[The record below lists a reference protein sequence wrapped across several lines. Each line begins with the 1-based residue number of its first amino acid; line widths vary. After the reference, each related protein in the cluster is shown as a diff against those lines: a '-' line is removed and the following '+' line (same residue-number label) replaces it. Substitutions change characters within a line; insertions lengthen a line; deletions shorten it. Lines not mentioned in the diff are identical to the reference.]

1 MRNYFAWTFFGLA
14 VLLSGLTLVSLI
26 ESDAWWIRLFDYTR
40 LHSLF
45 LIAVVA
51 MGCLVCVRRTR
62 AALLVMLG
70 VAAAVQSWRIYP
82 YFGFAPTEMAIA
94 SATSP
99 ETSCFTVLGLN
110 VLQRNH
116 DHAATLRLIER
127 VGPDI
132 LFLMET
138 DARWMA
144 ALAPAF
150 KNYPHRLLRPLDN
163 TYGLAFASRLPVKWV
178 VTKNVTDQETPTVYA
193 RLATRDGREFNLIG
207 LHPRPPLPGQNTT
220 LRDRKI
226 GLAAKAVDGEG
237 LPVLAMGDFNDVPW
251 SRTTQTFKMIG
262 GFRDPRIGRGNF
274 ATFPSNYVAVGW
286 PLDQLFLTP
295 EFTFR
300 SLRIGASV
308 GSDHRPL
315 VAEVCLAP
323 PTDQGDKTPNEGPV
337 DDRE

>member
-1 MRNYFAWTFFGLA
+1 
-14 VLLSGLTLVSLI
+14 LI
-26 ESDAWWIRLFDYTR
+26 EADSWWIRLFDYTR

-45 LIAVVA
+45 LIALVA
-51 MGCLVCVRRTR
+51 MGCLVCIRRRR

-70 VAAAVQSWRIYP
+70 VAAAVQCWRIYP
-82 YFGFAPTEMAIA
+82 YFGFAPTEMAMA
-94 SATSP
+94 AATSP
-99 ETSCFTVLGLN
+99 GTSCLTVLGLN

-116 DHAATLRLIER
+116 DHEPTLRLIER
-127 VGPDI
+127 VKPDI

-138 DARWMA
+138 DAGWAA
-144 ALAPAF
+144 ALAPAL
-150 KNYPHRLLRPLDN
+150 KSYPHRLLRPLDN
-163 TYGLAFASRLPVKWV
+163 TYGLIFASRLPVKWAL
-178 VTKNVTDQETPTVYA
+178 TKDTTEQNTPTVYG
-193 RLATRDGREFNLIG
+193 RLATRDGKEFNFIG

-226 GLAAKAVDGEG
+226 GLAAKTVDSEG

-251 SRTTQTFKMIG
+251 SRTTQTFKLTG
-262 GFRDPRIGRGNF
+262 GFRDPRIGRGNY
-274 ATFPSNYVAVGW
+274 ATFPSDYVAVGW

-315 VAEVCLAP
+315 VAQVCLAP
-323 PTDQGDKTPNEGPV
+323 PIYRADRAPDEGPV